1 MGILCHKVVPESSK
15 QKGRLFTTAFGF
27 AVNDDDENNDDK
39 NYHGTT
45 SMVAPLGGGEDLGQ
59 LWCNLLHNVFSGER
73 KSERMKVMWW

>member
-45 SMVAPLGGGEDLGQ
+45 SMVAPLGGRTWDNFGVTFYTMSFQEK
-59 LWCNLLHNVFSGER
+59 E
-73 KSERMKVMWW
+73 KVRE